1 MAVKDVREYYYNLL
15 MQKIEMTQDL
25 ADFEQA
31 FKDGYITED
40 KLAEAKEQV
49 EIIEANFNRVGYIM
63 YLLEMPNRESKKVKW
78 RKQNKALGQAFS
90 DKNAD
95 YEAIKAENRS
105 ALDHLRAE
113 LKKLAEEKNS

>member
-15 MQKIEMTQDL
+15 MQKIEMQQDL

-49 EIIEANFNRVGYIM
+49 EIINANFNRIGYIM
-63 YLLEMPNRESKKVKW
+63 YLLELPNKASKQEKW
-78 RKQNKALGQAFS
+78 KKQNKVLGQAFA
-90 DKNAD
+90 DRKAD
-95 YEAIKAENRS
+95 YEAIKHENYS

-113 LKKLAEEKNS
+113 LKRLTEKK